1 MKRICKRLILATYH
15 FFLMAAV
22 SQLNSQAELYRHNQA
37 LSMNLNASHSLADI
51 LKTNLGPCGTLKM
64 LVGGAGDVQLTKD
77 GTVLLKNLTIIHPTA
92 IMISRAAAAQD
103 ENTGDGTT
111 STIILIDT
119 MLKQCE
125 RRLAEGVHPRVLTT
139 GLEDARDEA
148 LRFIEKFKTT
158 PKVDRDFL
166 LNVARTSLC
175 TKLPPELI
183 DQLTEIVT
191 DAVLAI
197 KRDGEKVNLFMVEQL
212 TMMSKLASDTALI
225 RGLVLDHGFRHPS
238 MKRDMHNVYIL
249 TCNVSLEFENTE
261 VNTQFASNAADMRE
275 KMAEAERKFVD
286 AKVQK
291 IIDLKN
297 KVCTNGEDFLVANMK
312 GIDLPSL
319 EKLQRA
325 GISAV
330 RRAKLRNMERL
341 TLACGGRQMNSVE
354 NLEPDCLGWAGH
366 VYETIVG
373 EDHWTFI
380 EDVKAPRSVTIL
392 MRGPNNHTLKQMQ
405 DAVRDGLRAV
415 NNAIEDACAI
425 AGAGAFE
432 AALCAHLHEY
442 KKSVSG
448 KNRLG
453 IEAFAEALLEIPRVL
468 AQNAGH
474 DAVDCLVALQ
484 AAADKGEVKGIDLET
499 GELLDPKEKGIWDNY
514 SVKRQQL
521 QSAPLVATQL
531 LLVDEVL
538 RAGVQMRK

>member
-1 MKRICKRLILATYH
+1 MS
-15 FFLMAAV
+15 AV
-22 SQLNSQAELYRHNQA
+22 SQLNSKAELYRHNQA
-37 LSMNLNASHSLADI
+37 LTMNLNAAHSLADI
-51 LKTNLGPCGTLKM
+51 LKTNLGPAGTLKM

-77 GTVLLKNLTIIHPTA
+77 GNVLLKNLTIIHPTA
-92 IMISRAAAAQD
+92 MLIARSAVAQD

-111 STIILIDT
+111 STVILVDG
-119 MLKQCE
+119 MLKHCE

-148 LRFIEKFKTT
+148 LRFIETFKVAKEPT
-158 PKVDRDFL
+158 RDFL
-166 LNVARTSLC
+166 LQVAYSSLC
-175 TKLPPELI
+175 TKLPADLAH
-183 DQLTEIVT
+183 QLTNIVT
-191 DAVLAI
+191 DAILTI

-212 TMMSKLASDTALI
+212 AMMSKLASETALI
-225 RGLVLDHGFRHPS
+225 KGLVLDHGLRHVG

-261 VNTQFASNAADMRE
+261 VNTQFATNAAGMRE
-275 KMAEAERKFVD
+275 KMADAERKFVD

-297 KVCTNGEDFLVANMK
+297 QVCKNGEDFLVVNMK

-319 EKLQRA
+319 DALARN
-325 GISAV
+325 GIGAL

-354 NLEPDCLGWAGH
+354 NLTPDCLGFAGH
-366 VYETIVG
+366 VWETIVG
-373 EDHWTFI
+373 EDHWTYI
-380 EDVKAPRSVTIL
+380 EDVKDPRSVTIL

-415 NNAIEDACAI
+415 NNALEDGAAI
-425 AGAGAFE
+425 PGAGALE
-432 AALCAHLHEY
+432 IALCRHLNEY
-442 KKSVSG
+442 KKTVTG

-453 IEAFAEALLEIPRVL
+453 VEAFAEALLEIPRTL
-468 AQNAGH
+468 ATNGGH
-474 DAVDCLVALQ
+474 DAVDSLVSMQ
-484 AAADKGEVKGIDLET
+484 AAADRGELAGLDIET
-499 GELLDPKEKGIWDNY
+499 GKVIDPTTKGIWDNY
-514 SVKRQQL
+514 AVKRQQL

-538 RAGVQMRK
+538 KAGVQLQK